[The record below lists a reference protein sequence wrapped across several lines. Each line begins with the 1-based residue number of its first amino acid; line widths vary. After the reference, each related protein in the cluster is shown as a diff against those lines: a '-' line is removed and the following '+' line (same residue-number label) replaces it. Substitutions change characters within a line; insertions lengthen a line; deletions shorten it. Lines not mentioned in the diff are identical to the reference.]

1 MENDNFNTEEL
12 LVLYALGELT
22 PEEVAFV
29 EQELGK
35 RPELMNKVNKIRRM
49 DDKLTSAFAMTQLM
63 LDKIAVE
70 DSVKPYNE
78 SKHWLGRRMAF
89 SVAALALIAVV
100 GAVLY
105 PLFINNDKAATIAMQ
120 DPVSPANQQMCFDVA
135 DDCKLNFFAP
145 AVTEESVLKSE
156 SETPL
161 EEETLLEEKQRVEE
175 RYSISMDANV
185 NEEEA
190 AVDDEVPNAEESLN
204 TEDAL
209 IAEETFNAK
218 ICLDSENALNAE
230 EASKVGGVYSVRNAI
245 FNVPS
250 QKTTS
255 GMAPIKGETPPM
267 KEELLPDSTY
277 GEMVVDQMN
286 KRLEIQ
292 KERKALNAAVYKK
305 EMQNRNDLQTSDL
318 DSYWVLRQRV
328 LEQGRFPSPEEI
340 KIDQLLAYF
349 NLLTPQSVAKTDD
362 KSESD
367 NNKNIQFALA
377 VNSFANLLS
386 NPDLLNE
393 KSLREISVLL
403 SESVGDDVKRKEF
416 QTIVERTIEIIT
428 KTK

>member
-29 EQELGK
+29 EQELSK

-70 DSVKPYNE
+70 GSVKPYNE
-78 SKHWLGRRMAF
+78 SKHWLGHRMAF

-105 PLFINNDKAATIAMQ
+105 PLFINNDKSATLAMK
-120 DPVSPANQQMCFDVA
+120 DISSANPQMRLDVA

-161 EEETLLEEKQRVEE
+161 EEDALLEEKQRVEE
-175 RYSISMDANV
+175 RASISFEDNV
-185 NEEEA
+185 NAGGATVVE
-190 AVDDEVPNAEESLN
+190 EVPNAEESRN

-209 IAEETFNAK
+209 IAEKKLNAK
-218 ICLDSENALNAE
+218 ICFDSENTPNAE

-255 GMAPIKGETPPM
+255 GMAPIKGEAPPM

-328 LEQGRFPSPEEI
+328 LEQGRLPGPEEI
-340 KIDQLLAYF
+340 KIDQLLVHF

-403 SESVGDDVKRKEF
+403 SESVGDDVKRQEF